1 MFIRVPM
8 RSMLVTYRML
18 EGECSVLFAEGS
30 RAGPRQQHTV
40 GIVWVFIEVS
50 VLPDPAETH
59 RGLH

>member
-1 MFIRVPM
+1 M

-18 EGECSVLFAEGS
+18 EGEYSVLFAEGS